1 MAAAGRL
8 YPDLG
13 VTYLLRMLVR
23 VLRQAFTILI
33 VSTYFGA
40 TILAAAPMANAAP
53 APMNGMMHEQGG
65 MGDKKPVSRLAA
77 GCTTEIGCIF
87 LVSLP
92 PPQLTLAT
100 MIIWPSVRYSV
111 SREFLDRALDQARS
125 RTSHTT
131 RLT

>member
-92 PPQLTLAT
+92 
-100 MIIWPSVRYSV
+100 VRYSV
-111 SREFLDRALDQARS
+111 SREFLDGLSIKPALGPPIPRA
-125 RTSHTT
+125 
-131 RLT
+131 